1 MKVTLYSTNC
11 PRCKVLAQKLMDKNI
26 EFEISEN
33 VDEMISRGFMSA
45 PVLMVDGEAMNFT
58 DAIKW
63 VNDKEG

>member
-1 MKVTLYSTNC
+1 MYSTNC

-26 EFEISEN
+26 EFKISEN

>member
-1 MKVTLYSTNC
+1 MYSTNC

-26 EFEISEN
+26 EFRISEN

-45 PVLMVDGEAMNFT
+45 PVLTVDGEAMNFT

-63 VNDKEG
+63 VNNKEG

>member
-1 MKVTLYSTNC
+1 
-11 PRCKVLAQKLMDKNI
+11 MDKNI
-26 EFEISEN
+26 EFRISEN

-63 VNDKEG
+63 VNNKEG